1 MEAEVNHPWPFFTAL
16 GDVSKILGPGNSRS
30 TCLRREETDPTWPK
44 RRKVSENVTAYVTQ
58 ELLQWA
64 ARREAVNS

>member
-1 MEAEVNHPWPFFTAL
+1 MEAEVIHPLPFFTAL

-44 RRKVSENVTAYVTQ
+44 RRKVSENVTAYVTA
-58 ELLQWA
+58 ELLEWA
-64 ARREAVNS
+64 ARREVVNG